1 MPQGGRLGGGD
12 GASGRGSPTVLH
24 GARRGLC
31 WSWHQK
37 AWPRLMSSP
46 DPGSEGGQTPQ
57 SQASRSLSRGFLGP
71 EASASSGS
79 LPRGP
84 RGIRILGLAPSWL
97 KGKPSLT
104 QSTGLMATPPG
115 MKLWE
120 NHCYPN

>member
-1 MPQGGRLGGGD
+1 MPQGRRPGGRD

-24 GARRGLC
+24 GACRALC

-37 AWPRLMSSP
+37 ARPCLMSSP

-57 SQASRSLSRGFLGP
+57 SQALRSLPRGFLGP

-97 KGKPSLT
+97 RGKPSLT
-104 QSTGLMATPPG
+104 
-115 MKLWE
+115 
-120 NHCYPN
+120 